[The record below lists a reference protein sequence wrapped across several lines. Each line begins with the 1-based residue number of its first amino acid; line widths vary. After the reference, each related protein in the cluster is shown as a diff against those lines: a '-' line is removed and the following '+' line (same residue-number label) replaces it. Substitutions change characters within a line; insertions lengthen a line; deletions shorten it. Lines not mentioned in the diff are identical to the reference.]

1 MIDFILIK
9 KEALKYI
16 TRAQKANENNKAI
29 QEFSALCSA
38 QAILTLL
45 FGKNPVLNQT
55 DCSLFENLDT
65 LNVKYEKCVKR
76 RKQLEKLL
84 KLKTEPHSP
93 TKIKVSGSRVVN
105 HEHETPVKIDKR
117 KLKRPRT
124 DIPEILEGYAYTN
137 QKRPKL
143 EEPED
148 LNIIDENSLAVINIP
163 DVDFSQSELCGV
175 TFQQNLTFEQ
185 DLPDLVVPPEVNTLA
200 LSVDH
205 DYLQPEDLQQVQYPD
220 GYYSVSKEMLNRLKE
235 RYKGEEN
242 SKPMMTKKFKNGKNG
257 RRLVPCSNTDPDHQ
271 ICHQLIKE
279 WFPTAMAAR
288 LRSKVLDPF
297 NYFKEKNSSKHADN
311 DRRGHCF
318 AMNCREYDCGA
329 HLVLRKVAFS
339 DSGYEW
345 GLFGCM
351 THNHEEK
358 LNNRMELVFDNYNSA
373 MEFHNHYFEPQYKK
387 SSGSLNDAKNYGIYT
402 CRRTTLEGKHGDGKC
417 PCDSKIH
424 FKLAFVHM
432 TGKDNEEAKNH
443 PFSLFGNFFHK
454 HPRDPKY
461 FNVPILVKNFIDSE
475 LEKGINPT
483 DVFKNFVPDVNQKN
497 PTIDYIRDR
506 LRLMKRRI
514 RLNKEK

>member
-242 SKPMMTKKFKNGKNG
+242 SKPMMTKQFKNGKNG
-257 RRLVPCSNTDPDHQ
+257 RRLVPCSNKDPDHQ

-358 LNNRMELVFDNYNSA
+358 LNNRMELVFDNYTSA

-402 CRRTTLEGKHGDGKC
+402 CRRTTLEGK
-417 PCDSKIH
+417 
-424 FKLAFVHM
+424 
-432 TGKDNEEAKNH
+432 
-443 PFSLFGNFFHK
+443 
-454 HPRDPKY
+454 
-461 FNVPILVKNFIDSE
+461 
-475 LEKGINPT
+475 
-483 DVFKNFVPDVNQKN
+483 Q
-497 PTIDYIRDR
+497 
-506 LRLMKRRI
+506 
-514 RLNKEK
+514 

>member
-38 QAILTLL
+38 QAILTLI

-351 THNHEEK
+351 THSHEEK
-358 LNNRMELVFDNYNSA
+358 LNNRMELVFDNYTSA

>member
-257 RRLVPCSNTDPDHQ
+257 RRLVPCSNKDPDHQ

-358 LNNRMELVFDNYNSA
+358 LNNRMELVFDNYTSA

>member
-297 NYFKEKNSSKHADN
+297 NYFNEKNSSKHADN